1 MRPDGPSDATLLKRA
16 GPILKL
22 GAPLIGWSLI
32 PTVVNIATVAMLGRL
47 GNAAIAG
54 VAVAGLVY
62 GGISALL
69 YGADTGVQAIVS
81 RATGAGRPER
91 IPDVLLSAYA
101 GTVPL
106 AAAIGA
112 ATWLAGPAL
121 VSLILPDRA
130 AAAAGGAWI
139 RLAAP
144 SVVLLAVVLPTTAA
158 WIGSGRPLIAAGITA
173 AGGLLQAGLTF
184 LFIFGAGPLRGL
196 GAVGGALAL
205 DATLLAGVFVQLGLA
220 ASLIDGFR
228 RGRPRT
234 AALGQIAKIGWPI
247 SAQQSLIQVASVG
260 VFAVI
265 SQLGAAP
272 AAIANVLLTVT
283 GAPNQVSVGLGIAAA
298 TLVGQTLGRGDVS
311 AARRWGWRTTWV
323 VVAVTA
329 PMGLPLALAPEA
341 VLGFFLHDPATLAAA
356 ILPGRIAG
364 FGVAVNTASIAL
376 GLAFR
381 GAGATKIA
389 AGVPFASLWLLQ
401 LPLMIWIGIGLG
413 QGLVGMVWVLNTIT
427 AADVILLAVLWAGS
441 VWTRVRIGAM
451 GHPTSDHA
459 AAGHLGAVADEDP
472 FQAPSAGQA

>member
-1 MRPDGPSDATLLKRA
+1 MRSPDQSNAKLVQRV
-16 GPILKL
+16 GPIFRL
-22 GAPLIGWSLI
+22 GAPLVGWSLI

-47 GNAAIAG
+47 GNTAIAG
-54 VAVAGLVY
+54 VAVAGLIY
-62 GGISALL
+62 SGISALL
-69 YGADTGVQAIVS
+69 FGADTGVQAIVS

-91 IPDVLLSAYA
+91 IPDVLVSAYA
-101 GTVPL
+101 GSVPL
-106 AAAIGA
+106 AAAFA
-112 ATWLAGPAL
+112 ALTWMLGPSL
-121 VSLILPDRA
+121 VSLILPDRVA
-130 AAAAGGAWI
+130 AAVGGAWI
-139 RLAAP
+139 RMAAP
-144 SVVLLAVVLPTTAA
+144 ALVLLAVVLPTSAA
-158 WIGSGRPLIAAGITA
+158 WIGSGRPIIAAGVTA
-173 AGGLLQAGLTF
+173 GGGLLQVALTS
-184 LFIFGAGPLRGL
+184 LFIFGAGPIHAL

-205 DATLLAGVFVQLGLA
+205 DATMLAGAFAQLALA
-220 ASLIDGFR
+220 ARFIAGFR

-283 GAPNQVSVGLGIAAA
+283 AAPNQVSVGLGIAAA
-298 TLVGQTLGRGDVS
+298 TLVGQALGRSDIG

-323 VVAVTA
+323 VAAVTA
-329 PMGLPLALAPEA
+329 PMGLPLALAPET

-364 FGVAVNTASIAL
+364 FGVVVNTASIAQ

-389 AGVPFASLWLLQ
+389 AGIPFASLWLLQ

-413 QGLVGMVWVLNTIT
+413 QGLVGMVWVLNTVT
-427 AADVILLAVLWAGS
+427 AADVVLLAVLWSGG
-441 VWTRVRIGAM
+441 VWTRVRIGGVSRSAAEPPPDRP
-451 GHPTSDHA
+451 G
-459 AAGHLGAVADEDP
+459 AAGEESVQAV
-472 FQAPSAGQA
+472 SAGQA